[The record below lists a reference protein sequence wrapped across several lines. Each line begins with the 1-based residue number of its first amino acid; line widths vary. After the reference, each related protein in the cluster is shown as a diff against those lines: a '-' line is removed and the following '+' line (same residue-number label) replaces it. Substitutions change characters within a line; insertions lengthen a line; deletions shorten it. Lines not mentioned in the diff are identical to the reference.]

1 MIKIENVVTP
11 SPEQWKAVIRG
22 MRNPK
27 NSWLRSDSHFD
38 CSEVYEYCDECPN
51 CSGDELVV
59 HCGLDDTNEQFMVI
73 GPNDHDLM
81 MRLVKG
87 GPVHAKF
94 RRMLPVIVD
103 ITAPTFIWAEIDTY
117 KVGTVRNSCSFMHKG
132 TAKPFTLE
140 DFSSVITSEEDLQV
154 WQKAVEQL
162 NKLRDK
168 YLETKD
174 ETVFE
179 AIRCLLPSGYM
190 QRSTLSLNYE
200 TLANMYHWRKDHRLQ
215 DWHTFCSWIKTLP
228 YSEIITGEEVPSN
241 G

>member
-11 SPEQWKAVIRG
+11 SPEQWKAVIKAT
-22 MRNPK
+22 RNPL
-27 NSWLRSDSHFD
+27 NSWARSDS
-38 CSEVYEYCDECPN
+38 VY
-51 CSGDELVV
+51 GDTSFV
-59 HCGLDDTNEQFMVI
+59 M
-73 GPNDHDLM
+73 GPNDHNLM

-94 RRMLPVIVD
+94 RRMLPVMAD
-103 ITAPTFIWAEIDTY
+103 ITAPTCWWSQADTY
-117 KVGTVRNSCSFMHKG
+117 KIGTVRNSCSFMHKG

-154 WQKAVEQL
+154 WQKVVEQL

-215 DWHTFCSWIKTLP
+215 DWHTFCDWIKTLP

>member
-11 SPEQWKAVIRG
+11 SPEQWKAVIKAT
-22 MRNPK
+22 RNPL
-27 NSWLRSDSHFD
+27 NSWARSDS
-38 CSEVYEYCDECPN
+38 VY
-51 CSGDELVV
+51 GDTSFV
-59 HCGLDDTNEQFMVI
+59 M
-73 GPNDHDLM
+73 GPNDHNLM

-94 RRMLPVIVD
+94 RRMLPVMAD
-103 ITAPTFIWAEIDTY
+103 ITAPTYWWSQADTY
-117 KVGTVRNSCSFMHKG
+117 KIGTVRNSCSFMHKG
-132 TAKPFTLE
+132 TSKPYTLE
-140 DFSSVITSEEDLQV
+140 DFSVEITSEEDLQV
-154 WQKAVEQL
+154 WQKVIEQL

-200 TLANMYHWRKDHRLQ
+200 TLANMYYWRKNHRLQ
-215 DWHTFCSWIKTLP
+215 DWHTFCDWIKALP

>member
-1 MIKIENVVTP
+1 MT
-11 SPEQWKAVIRG
+11 
-22 MRNPK
+22 
-27 NSWLRSDSHFD
+27 
-38 CSEVYEYCDECPN
+38 VY
-51 CSGDELVV
+51 
-59 HCGLDDTNEQFMVI
+59 VI

-94 RRMLPVIVD
+94 RRMLPVIAD
-103 ITAPTFIWAEIDTY
+103 ITAPTYWWSQADTY
-117 KVGTVRNSCSFMHKG
+117 KIGTVRNSCSFMHKG

-154 WQKAVEQL
+154 WQKVVEQL

-215 DWHTFCSWIKTLP
+215 DWHTFCCLDQNPALFRNHHRERRFPPMDKDTFFAALNTCLDWLD
-228 YSEIITGEEVPSN
+228 EA
-241 G
+241 